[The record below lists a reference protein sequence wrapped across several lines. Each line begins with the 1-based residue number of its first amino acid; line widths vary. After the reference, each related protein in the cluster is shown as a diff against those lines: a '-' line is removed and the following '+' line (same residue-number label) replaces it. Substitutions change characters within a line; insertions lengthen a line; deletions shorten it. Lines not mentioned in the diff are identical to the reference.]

1 MSGKPYQMKINPE
14 FLRNFWLEIT
24 PQRLIIF
31 PTILFAWFYLLTL
44 FDGGRWVFFYTSIYF
59 FFFITGVWGAQRA
72 AGTIT
77 SEIQGKTWLLQR
89 LTSMKPWS
97 MVWGKL
103 FGGLI
108 ITWYGGVLC
117 LLAFIYSQKVL
128 FDDVIWLLTSEN
140 LLTANLYL
148 IGSGLFC
155 QIVGMISGMAHLK
168 FNKFGDKLSSRNN
181 GSLMGLIFGVA
192 LIVLVVGRVNHIPT
206 ITWYGSKFSSIYFA
220 MVSLYLAVAWGLTG
234 LYMLMRREFQMRC
247 HPVVWL
253 GFLIFIIFYIMG
265 FEYSII
271 KNIWGEYST
280 ELNRLTIAF
289 LIIVF
294 FVYGMMAWERT
305 DGFGLRQFL
314 LRLKYRRYEEA
325 IYEFPRWVISAV
337 ISFVMAGILMVCFP
351 IYSDVF
357 TSPPLSPNGFI
368 ISLMCFMVRDLALIL
383 YFHISDKPKR
393 AGLNSVVC
401 LIFLYGLIP
410 AIIFSA
416 DMDQFVYLFYP
427 LYEPVSIWKSILPS
441 LLQALILCTLV
452 YVKWRASK
460 FHQSKLQPC

>member
-1 MSGKPYQMKINPE
+1 
-14 FLRNFWLEIT
+14 
-24 PQRLIIF
+24 
-31 PTILFAWFYLLTL
+31 
-44 FDGGRWVFFYTSIYF
+44 
-59 FFFITGVWGAQRA
+59 
-72 AGTIT
+72 
-77 SEIQGKTWLLQR
+77 
-89 LTSMKPWS
+89 
-97 MVWGKL
+97 
-103 FGGLI
+103 
-108 ITWYGGVLC
+108 
-117 LLAFIYSQKVL
+117 
-128 FDDVIWLLTSEN
+128 
-140 LLTANLYL
+140 
-148 IGSGLFC
+148 
-155 QIVGMISGMAHLK
+155 
-168 FNKFGDKLSSRNN
+168 
-181 GSLMGLIFGVA
+181 
-192 LIVLVVGRVNHIPT
+192 
-206 ITWYGSKFSSIYFA
+206 
-220 MVSLYLAVAWGLTG
+220 
-234 LYMLMRREFQMRC
+234 
-247 HPVVWL
+247 
-253 GFLIFIIFYIMG
+253 
-265 FEYSII
+265 
-271 KNIWGEYST
+271 
-280 ELNRLTIAF
+280 
-289 LIIVF
+289 
-294 FVYGMMAWERT
+294 MMAWERT